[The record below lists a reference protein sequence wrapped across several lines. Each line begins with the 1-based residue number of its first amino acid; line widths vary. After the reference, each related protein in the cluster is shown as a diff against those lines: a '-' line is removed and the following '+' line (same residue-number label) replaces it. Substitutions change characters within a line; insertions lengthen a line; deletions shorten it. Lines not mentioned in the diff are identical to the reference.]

1 MFRKYQIIG
10 VVSAP
15 LLCLF
20 LLTGCSLPGGRMGNV
35 QNTLSGAKSAL
46 ASPTAHPH
54 DPSVDPV
61 VIESPTP
68 VPGASANAQQLGLS
82 DRTIVIESV
91 SEQADSTD
99 DFATITLQLTF
110 KDTGDKDID
119 NLAAA
124 YKLVGTEG
132 DMFGLQPGSSDY
144 FGRVAAGSVRSGVVA
159 FQQIPSAA
167 TRKLQLYY
175 HADASQVVF
184 APLSIG

>member
-1 MFRKYQIIG
+1 MFRKYSIIALI
-10 VVSAP
+10 SAS

-20 LLTGCSLPGGRMGNV
+20 LLIGCNLNGRATGN
-35 QNTLSGAKSAL
+35 AL
-46 ASPTAHPH
+46 IGSKLVDASPTAYPH
-54 DPSVDPV
+54 DPRLDPV

-68 VPGASANAQQLGLS
+68 VPGDSASAQQLGLA

-91 SEQADSTD
+91 SEQADSSA

-119 NLAAA
+119 NLATA
-124 YKLVGTEG
+124 YKLVWTEG
-132 DMFGLQPGSSDY
+132 DMFGLQPGGSSDY
-144 FGRVAAGSVRSGVVA
+144 FGRVVAGSTRSGVVA

-167 TRKLQLYY
+167 TRKLQLFY

-184 APLSIG
+184 APLDIG

>member
-1 MFRKYQIIG
+1 MFRKCHLMG
-10 VVSAP
+10 AVGAP
-15 LLCLF
+15 LVCLF
-20 LLTGCSLPGGRMGNV
+20 LLAGCSLPGGRMGTV
-35 QNTLSGAKSAL
+35 RNTLSGATSAV
-46 ASPTAHPH
+46 ATPTAHAH

-68 VPGASANAQQLGLS
+68 VPGDSANAQQLGLS

-91 SEQADSTD
+91 SEQADSAD

-110 KDTGDKDID
+110 KDTGDKGID
-119 NLAAA
+119 NLATA
-124 YKLVGTEG
+124 YRLVGTEG
-132 DMFGLQPGSSDY
+132 DMFGLQPGSSNY
-144 FGRVAAGSVRSGVVA
+144 FGRVAAGRARSGVVA

-167 TRKLQLYY
+167 IRKLQLFY